1 MFPSIFHLLDL
12 DHYNA
17 SVSLFVSSFS
27 LKPADNDRAKKKE
40 RAGRKKSKVEEL
52 HWNHSQKK
60 DGGCLSHFHW
70 RLVRNNYV
78 NALFRCVYLCTLP
91 YLCVCA
97 LHLSLV
103 PLSPPDIPLPV
114 TAAWRFQIRPSSTF
128 FLPVIALYAIQ
139 HQFHPTEINPT
150 DNSLPPKWIMASPH
164 FSTKTEVCGWKAV
177 SVWRISTLSMGW
189 SMWRSD
195 SSLLLILCQSG
206 LRYLVSMDQ

>member
-1 MFPSIFHLLDL
+1 M
-12 DHYNA
+12 
-17 SVSLFVSSFS
+17 
-27 LKPADNDRAKKKE
+27 
-40 RAGRKKSKVEEL
+40 
-52 HWNHSQKK
+52 WT
-60 DGGCLSHFHW
+60 
-70 RLVRNNYV
+70 
-78 NALFRCVYLCTLP
+78 LC
-91 YLCVCA
+91 LCVCA

-195 SSLLLILCQSG
+195 SSLLLILSEWPQILSEHGSISCNLLCLMHIVKVHQGFSNEPGRGSVRKG
-206 LRYLVSMDQ
+206 LLKQLIKWARPIPLHLYPCWWGGRGAHS